1 MQLRRFN
8 NSSIVQRHEIFHNI
22 CEKKKSKLKDINIP
36 YVKSTST
43 MGWDELNV
51 KKMGPF
57 YTFFLYVFPDCIS
70 IRLNSMIIPIE
81 RRKLFQL
88 ISLNYQYKI

>member
-22 CEKKKSKLKDINIP
+22 CEKKMSKLKDINIP

-51 KKMGPF
+51 LKKWGPF
-57 YTFFLYVFPDCIS
+57 ILTFYTYFPIAYPYV
-70 IRLNSMIIPIE
+70 
-81 RRKLFQL
+81 
-88 ISLNYQYKI
+88 

>member
-22 CEKKKSKLKDINIP
+22 CEKKMSKLKDINIP

-51 KKMGPF
+51 LKNGAL
-57 YTFFLYVFPDCIS
+57 LYLFS
-70 IRLNSMIIPIE
+70 IRISRLYIHTFKFYDNSD
-81 RRKLFQL
+81 
-88 ISLNYQYKI
+88 

>member
-8 NSSIVQRHEIFHNI
+8 NSSIVQKHEIFHNI
-22 CEKKKSKLKDINIP
+22 CEKKMSKLKDINIP

-51 KKMGPF
+51 LKNGAL
-57 YTFFLYVFPDCIS
+57 LYLLS
-70 IRLNSMIIPIE
+70 IRISRLHIHTFKFYDNSD
-81 RRKLFQL
+81 
-88 ISLNYQYKI
+88 